1 LRWKFLAE
9 KILNPSQNRFDII
22 MEKVRDR
29 ELLKEFV
36 KKQLK
41 KSNWYK
47 RLTTIDIILPGG
59 K

>member
-1 LRWKFLAE
+1 MRWKFVAE
-9 KILNPSQNRFDII
+9 KILDPSQNRFDMI

-41 KSNWYK
+41 KSNRNK